1 MPFSALS
8 FSSLPHRIILLL
20 IGFLNSSP
28 SLSRHFS
35 ISFRTEFTMRM
46 SCNGC
51 RILRK
56 GCGDNCSIKPCLQ
69 WIETPDSQA
78 NATLFLAKFYG
89 RAGLMNLINAC
100 PQHLRPDTFKSL
112 LYEACGRIVNPVYG
126 SVGLLSTGS
135 WPQCQAAVEAVLK
148 GEPIIQIAST
158 DQLTLGA
165 SDTRHV
171 SREEDWSASDQP
183 RKVKSKRQFNR
194 STSKRKSS
202 RTEAEHT
209 CFEFMIGFDGLRS
222 VSPDSVLSCR
232 PSLGSDNEETDS
244 MGSVETVE
252 ASKLDE
258 PAEGS
263 DLDLDL
269 TLGHY

>member
-35 ISFRTEFTMRM
+35 ISFRTEYTMRM

-100 PQHLRPDTFKSL
+100 PQHLRPGNHQFHI
-112 LYEACGRIVNPVYG
+112 A
-126 SVGLLSTGS
+126 LSFFFFF
-135 WPQCQAAVEAVLK
+135 E
-148 GEPIIQIAST
+148 
-158 DQLTLGA
+158 
-165 SDTRHV
+165 
-171 SREEDWSASDQP
+171 SRRCPFLNND
-183 RKVKSKRQFNR
+183 
-194 STSKRKSS
+194 
-202 RTEAEHT
+202 
-209 CFEFMIGFDGLRS
+209 
-222 VSPDSVLSCR
+222 
-232 PSLGSDNEETDS
+232 
-244 MGSVETVE
+244 
-252 ASKLDE
+252 
-258 PAEGS
+258 
-263 DLDLDL
+263 
-269 TLGHY
+269 